1 MVRVS
6 KIMIPVTSEEG
17 IFAEHNT
24 SSEVIVVITYSECF
38 RLSRV
43 RDLLKFIGKI
53 ISKSDT
59 EVILTIQ
66 YNT

>member
-1 MVRVS
+1 
-6 KIMIPVTSEEG
+6 MIPVTSEEG